1 MAGKSHYVS
10 MEKYPF
16 LLVQH
21 LMRYV
26 ANQRRVTFFVLR
38 VVCNIQ
44 LMTFKWYQDQHNHK
58 KYKIMKIIRVTP
70 QHKIL
75 FSFSEIYNLY
85 NIS

>member
-44 LMTFKWYQDQHNHK
+44 LMTFKLYQDQHNH
-58 KYKIMKIIRVTP
+58 YIVIIIRVTP

>member
-1 MAGKSHYVS
+1 MAGKSHYMS

-44 LMTFKWYQDQHNHK
+44 LMSYKLYQDQHN
-58 KYKIMKIIRVTP
+58 
-70 QHKIL
+70 Q
-75 FSFSEIYNLY
+75 
-85 NIS
+85 